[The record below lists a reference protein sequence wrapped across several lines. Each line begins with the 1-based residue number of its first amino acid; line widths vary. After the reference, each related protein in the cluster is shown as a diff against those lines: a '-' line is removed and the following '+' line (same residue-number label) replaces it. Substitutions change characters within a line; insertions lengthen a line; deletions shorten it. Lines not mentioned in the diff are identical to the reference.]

1 LRKEVKQME
10 LVRWRPRR
18 DLPVLPEEVDR
29 ALDRMVRTWM
39 GPVSFSEFSWS
50 PVVDVSETSDEVVV
64 KAEMPGMSKD
74 DIDISVEDNQLIL
87 SGEKRQEQEEK
98 DASYYRVERSY
109 GSFRRVFTLPARV
122 DVAAVTASY
131 QDGILTV
138 RVPKAEAA
146 KAKRIE
152 IS

>member
-1 LRKEVKQME
+1 
-10 LVRWRPRR
+10 
-18 DLPVLPEEVDR
+18 
-29 ALDRMVRTWM
+29 
-39 GPVSFSEFSWS
+39 
-50 PVVDVSETSDEVVV
+50 
-64 KAEMPGMSKD
+64 MSKD
-74 DIDISVEDNQLIL
+74 DIDISVEDSQLIL

-109 GSFRRVFTLPARV
+109 GSFRRIFTLPARV
-122 DVAAVTASY
+122 DVAAVKASY

-146 KAKRIE
+146 KAKKIE

>member
-1 LRKEVKQME
+1 ME

-18 DLPVLPEEVDR
+18 DLPALPDDAERMFDRVLR
-29 ALDRMVRTWM
+29 GWM
-39 GPVSFSEFSWS
+39 GPVSFSEFSWN
-50 PVVDVSETSDEVVV
+50 PVVDVSETNDEVVV

-87 SGEKRQEQEEK
+87 SGEKKQEQEEK
-98 DASYYRVERSY
+98 EADYYRVERSY
-109 GSFRRVFTLPARV
+109 GSFRRIFTLPARV
-122 DVAAVTASY
+122 DVGKVQASY
-131 QDGILTV
+131 QNGVLTV

-146 KAKRIE
+146 KARKIE